1 MKNICCGCRDQIKIK
16 HVDLLNRSCLADY
29 VLCCA
34 GSNKWKK
41 RIFWDIDGC
50 FWLGHSLRK
59 FNLAM
64 ERNSTT
70 DLANSEDRASQSSTY
85 FAVVL
90 IFTSVVNITSNVLV
104 LVILARNNRLRTFT
118 NCFIANLC
126 VVDLIAGI
134 VVVPATIDSL
144 LTKTEPR
151 SNASLLCRFYGFL
164 NSLYGI
170 ASSLT
175 VAVIA
180 LDRYHSILNCLRYEV
195 IVTQRRT
202 VFVVA
207 WTWLQAFFVSSCP
220 LLGWGHFL
228 LNPYQRCPV
237 YFPDLTG
244 FIFFKTISCVL
255 LPYFI
260 TVFCYSRIHLVARR
274 HAKTIVNIQV
284 RDAKNRIKGMC
295 LSGASKKTLMVYI
308 VLGVYTTCWLPFY
321 GIDLLMTIYPRAKI
335 PETVILTTT
344 VLTLVNS
351 ACNPI
356 MYALITS
363 QFRGGLKRVYR
374 QIRRSIFAGD
384 SRQINLNGPR
394 GDSRSSWTFTR
405 SSAKRI
411 FAAQE
416 PAVRPRLAC
425 AVIREESSMNAKMP
439 DKTSRVVDSPATIY
453 PLTLQV
459 PEEKGHKS
467 FKTIKNGWTGDGTQL
482 A

>member
-228 LNPYQRCPV
+228 LNPYQRCSV

-295 LSGASKKTLMVYI
+295 LSGASKKNVN
-308 VLGVYTTCWLPFY
+308 
-321 GIDLLMTIYPRAKI
+321 GIYRVGSVHDLLVTFLRYRPSYDYLSKSK
-335 PETVILTTT
+335 
-344 VLTLVNS
+344 NS
-351 ACNPI
+351 RNGYFNYDCINPGEFSLQSNNVCI
-356 MYALITS
+356 
-363 QFRGGLKRVYR
+363 
-374 QIRRSIFAGD
+374 D
-384 SRQINLNGPR
+384 H
-394 GDSRSSWTFTR
+394 
-405 SSAKRI
+405 
-411 FAAQE
+411 E
-416 PAVRPRLAC
+416 P
-425 AVIREESSMNAKMP
+425 I
-439 DKTSRVVDSPATIY
+439 
-453 PLTLQV
+453 
-459 PEEKGHKS
+459 
-467 FKTIKNGWTGDGTQL
+467 
-482 A
+482 